1 MVPGRLSEAERET
14 LFVPFHKADRRSP
27 GAGLGL
33 ALVAEIARIHGGRV
47 ALRPSDRGARFWLG
61 LPS

>member
-1 MVPGRLSEAERET
+1 MVPGCLSDAERET
-14 LFVPFHKADRRSP
+14 LFVPFHNADRRSP

-47 ALRPSDRGARFWLG
+47 ALRPSGRGARFWLG